1 MVQQRNKFK
10 SKFKKTNRPLG
21 FQGYYVEVREGEDAV
36 RAYRKIKRWIKE
48 DKFIDQIRANKTYQ
62 KPSEIKRE
70 KQKERRKVLRK
81 LQRERDSNVFLGVQR
96 ATIECLLLYIQF
108 SFLLISSTINPLFF
122 AF

>member
-1 MVQQRNKFK
+1 VRTLCYYLKRRMRKNNR
-10 SKFKKTNRPLG
+10 TNNRPLG

-48 DKFIDQIRANKTYQ
+48 DKFIDQIRDNNTFK

-81 LQRERDSNVFLGVQR
+81 LRRERDSNILMGR
-96 ATIECLLLYIQF
+96 
-108 SFLLISSTINPLFF
+108 SNRR
-122 AF
+122 